1 MARTGSFAPLFL
13 AVAVTA
19 ASAAVLE
26 TQAQLGARQA
36 RVGEQ
41 VPLIVTVSVDDD
53 GKDLPWPE
61 VQVPAGMS
69 VGSKDRSQSTSEQV
83 SIINFKMTRKR
94 TTQVQFVMNLV
105 AAKAG
110 TYAVGPVTFQGRD
123 LGKGEV
129 KIIDAP
135 QDIRIATLVGKK
147 SVYVGQQVPFTW
159 RLSADRPFEV
169 RKFPDVRTALGNGFF
184 SASPDSQKLQMQVVD
199 ENGHRTGRLDLTG
212 SLFPLKPGRQT
223 LPSTSLDYRIVDQ
236 FGGMDPF
243 EAMMNGQDPF
253 EAMAARRRVIDG
265 SARTQEV
272 ALEIKAVPDKNRPA
286 AFQGGVGDFAL
297 DARLEK
303 DSLRAGD
310 GTTLTLTLEGDG
322 QPQASGAPSWTA
334 PAGVEAYPPQD
345 DWTRS
350 WRNGV
355 LRTKLVRRIVVVPRQ
370 SGRIDLDSVRF
381 AWFDPSKQAFQERSI
396 ALPELKVAPA
406 PASAKVDTGR
416 AALRPGE
423 AVLRPVDRFWIAFGK
438 VSAVLWS
445 LLALAGLVWLAARW
459 LRDRLSLSARQRRR
473 LLALRKRL
481 ANLPTPKDDKAGAG
495 QIRQILTDGLAVRL
509 GDDSRAWTSHEA
521 EEKVPPLPGWTPEL
535 AAELG
540 ALLTGLQAT
549 EFAGFPLDPRSR
561 ELCRKI
567 LDALLPPESGR

>member
-1 MARTGSFAPLFL
+1 MARTGSCAAFL
-13 AVAVTA
+13 LAASTM

-26 TQAQLGARQA
+26 TQAQLAARQA

-41 VPLIVTVSVDDD
+41 IPLIVTVSVDDD

-69 VGSKDRSQSTSEQV
+69 IGSKNRNQSTSEQV

-94 TTQVQFVMNLV
+94 TTQVQFTMNLV
-105 AAKAG
+105 ASKPG

-123 LGKGEV
+123 LGRGEIRIV
-129 KIIDAP
+129 DAP

-159 RLSADRPFEV
+159 RLTADRPFEV

-184 SASPDSQKLQMQVVD
+184 SASPDSQKLQMQVVE
-199 ENGHRTGRLDLTG
+199 ENGRRFGRLDLTG
-212 SLFPLKPGRQT
+212 SLFPLKPGHQT
-223 LPSTSLDYRIVDQ
+223 LPSTSLDYRIIDQ
-236 FGGMDPF
+236 TGGMDPF

-265 SARTQEV
+265 STRTQEV
-272 ALEIKAVPDKNRPA
+272 PLEIKAVPDKNRPL
-286 AFQGGVGDFAL
+286 AFQGGVGDFKLEAT
-297 DARLEK
+297 LEK

-310 GTTLTLTLEGDG
+310 GATLTLVLEGDG
-322 QPQASGAPSWTA
+322 QPQASGTPLWTP

-350 WRNGV
+350 WKNGV
-355 LRTKLVRRIVVVPRQ
+355 LRTRLVRRIVVVPRQ
-370 SGRIDLDSVRF
+370 SGRLVLDSVRF
-381 AWFDPSKQAFQERSI
+381 AWFDPSRQSFVERSL
-396 ALPELKVAPA
+396 ALPVLKVAPA
-406 PASAKVDTGR
+406 PPSSRVDTGR
-416 AALRPGE
+416 AVLRPGE
-423 AVLRPVDRFWIAFGK
+423 TALRPVDRFWIAFGK

-445 LLALAGLVWLAARW
+445 LLALAGLAWLATRW
-459 LRDRLSLSARQRRR
+459 LRDRLSLPARQRRK

-481 ANLPTPKDDKAGAG
+481 ANLPRPKDDKAGAG
-495 QIRQILTDGLAVRL
+495 QIRQILTNALAVRL

-521 EEKVPPLPGWTPEL
+521 QEKAPSLLGWPPEL
-535 AAELG
+535 ATELG
-540 ALLTGLQAT
+540 ELLTALQAT
-549 EFAGFPLDPRSR
+549 EFAGFPLDPQSKD
-561 ELCRKI
+561 LCAKI
-567 LDALLPPESGR
+567 LEALLPQDIPR